1 MKEKNKKNSVFDLI
15 APVYGL
21 FYNIQRKNFNNVLN
35 KADSTL
41 KLSRYKNIID
51 IGCGTGAFCS
61 VLHERGL
68 QVTGI
73 DPSQEMLDVAIKKTE
88 NKSINFIKANVIEG
102 LPFEDKSFDVSIAS
116 FVAHGL
122 NQRERQI
129 MYSEMSRVTSS
140 LVIIDDYNKSRDI
153 FTNIIEWFEGGDYF
167 NFIKIAETEMKLNF
181 KNVKIINVTKR
192 AALYICEPK

>member
-1 MKEKNKKNSVFDLI
+1 MKEKNKKSSVFDLI

-35 KADSTL
+35 KAESTL
-41 KLSRYKNIID
+41 KLSEYKNIID

-102 LPFEDKSFDVSIAS
+102 LPFENKSFDVSIAS

-122 NQRERQI
+122 NQSERKI
-129 MYSEMSRVTSS
+129 MYSEMSRITSS
-140 LVIIDDYNKSRDI
+140 LVIIDDYNKNRDT
-153 FTNIIEWFEGGDYF
+153 FTNIIERLEGGDYF

-181 KNVKIINVTKR
+181 KNVQIINVTKR
-192 AALYICEPK
+192 AALYICEP